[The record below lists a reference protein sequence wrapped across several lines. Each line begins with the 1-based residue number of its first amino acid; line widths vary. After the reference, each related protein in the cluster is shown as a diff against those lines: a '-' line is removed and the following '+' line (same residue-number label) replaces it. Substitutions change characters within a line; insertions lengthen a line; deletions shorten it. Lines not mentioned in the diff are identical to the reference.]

1 MYKILLVGSG
11 GFIGSVLRY
20 LVSSGVHRLF
30 KEPIL
35 PYGTLAVNVS
45 GCLLI
50 GFLGGVAE
58 NKQLLSAD
66 VRLFLFLGML
76 GGFTTFSSFGYDTFQ
91 LFRGMHTLA
100 ALANIF
106 LQMALGLT
114 AVYLGHL
121 GARLL

>member
-1 MYKILLVGSG
+1 MLLFYSMYKILLVGSG

-30 KEPIL
+30 KGPIL

-58 NKQLLSAD
+58 NKQLLTAD
-66 VRLFLFLGML
+66 VRLFLFLGIILFIRL
-76 GGFTTFSSFGYDTFQ
+76 GRLDLLRQ
-91 LFRGMHTLA
+91 LFLLLFLLLLRRTLE
-100 ALANIF
+100 NQTTI
-106 LQMALGLT
+106 
-114 AVYLGHL
+114 
-121 GARLL
+121 